1 MVPRVEIASV
11 VVVVVV
17 REFGRG
23 SEVVVQQVPQVEQQ
37 VGEEREAAAVGA
49 EIEAAVVEPSKHV
62 MGSAQVVPLM
72 VVIVLQQELH
82 FVQVVVA
89 AAAAVAVVVFDAE
102 LEQDGAVL
110 EDAVAVWQRL
120 VLVQVLVLELDEFD
134 AGDVVD
140 AVVDVAERSD
150 VDCSDNRQSFACLV
164 GSTAQLSLLLGL
176 VQASAADV
184 VAAIAA
190 DVVAAVAADVAAA
203 VVADDSILHDYNAAV
218 ADAAIVAE
226 AGFEGDAEPVAQ

>member
-1 MVPRVEIASV
+1 
-11 VVVVVV
+11 
-17 REFGRG
+17 
-23 SEVVVQQVPQVEQQ
+23 
-37 VGEEREAAAVGA
+37 
-49 EIEAAVVEPSKHV
+49 

-82 FVQVVVA
+82 FVQVAVA
-89 AAAAVAVVVFDAE
+89 AAAVVVFDAG

-110 EDAVAVWQRL
+110 EDAVAVRQRL

-150 VDCSDNRQSFACLV
+150 VDCSDNRRSFACLV

-176 VQASAADV
+176 VHASAAVVVAAMAADV
-184 VAAIAA
+184 VAAI
-190 DVVAAVAADVAAA
+190 
-203 VVADDSILHDYNAAV
+203 VADDSILHDYKVAV

-226 AGFEGDAEPVAQ
+226 AGVEGDAEPVAQ

>member
-11 VVVVVV
+11 VVVAVV
-17 REFGRG
+17 RGFGRG
-23 SEVVVQQVPQVEQQ
+23 SEVVVQQ

-62 MGSAQVVPLM
+62 MGSAQVVPQM

-82 FVQVVVA
+82 FVQVIVAAAA
-89 AAAAVAVVVFDAE
+89 AAAAVAVVVFDAG
-102 LEQDGAVL
+102 LERDGAVL
-110 EDAVAVWQRL
+110 EDAVAVRQRL

-134 AGDVVD
+134 AADVVD

-150 VDCSDNRQSFACLV
+150 VDCSDNRRSFACLV
-164 GSTAQLSLLLGL
+164 GSTAQLSLLLRL

-184 VAAIAA
+184 VAAI
-190 DVVAAVAADVAAA
+190 
-203 VVADDSILHDYNAAV
+203 VADDSILHDYNVAV
-218 ADAAIVAE
+218 ADAVIVAE
-226 AGFEGDAEPVAQ
+226 AGVEGDAEPVAQ

>member
-1 MVPRVEIASV
+1 
-11 VVVVVV
+11 
-17 REFGRG
+17 
-23 SEVVVQQVPQVEQQ
+23 
-37 VGEEREAAAVGA
+37 
-49 EIEAAVVEPSKHV
+49 

-82 FVQVVVA
+82 FVLVVV
-89 AAAAVAVVVFDAE
+89 AAAVAVVVFDVE
-102 LEQDGAVL
+102 LEQDDAVL
-110 EDAVAVWQRL
+110 EDAVAVRQRI

-150 VDCSDNRQSFACLV
+150 VDCSDNRRSFACLV

-176 VQASAADV
+176 LQASAADV
-184 VAAIAA
+184 VAAMAA
-190 DVVAAVAADVAAA
+190 DVVAAIVAD
-203 VVADDSILHDYNAAV
+203 VVADDSILHDYNVAV

-226 AGFEGDAEPVAQ
+226 AGVEGDAEPVAQ

>member
-1 MVPRVEIASV
+1 M
-11 VVVVVV
+11 
-17 REFGRG
+17 
-23 SEVVVQQVPQVEQQ
+23 
-37 VGEEREAAAVGA
+37 
-49 EIEAAVVEPSKHV
+49 AVV
-62 MGSAQVVPLM
+62 
-72 VVIVLQQELH
+72 
-82 FVQVVVA
+82 
-89 AAAAVAVVVFDAE
+89 VVVFDAE

-110 EDAVAVWQRL
+110 QDAVAVRQRIE
-120 VLVQVLVLELDEFD
+120 LVQVLVLELDEFD

-150 VDCSDNRQSFACLV
+150 VDCSDNRRSFACLV

-190 DVVAAVAADVAAA
+190 DVAAA
-203 VVADDSILHDYNAAV
+203 VVADDSILHDYNVVV

-226 AGFEGDAEPVAQ
+226 AGVEDDAEVAAQ

>member
-1 MVPRVEIASV
+1 
-11 VVVVVV
+11 
-17 REFGRG
+17 
-23 SEVVVQQVPQVEQQ
+23 
-37 VGEEREAAAVGA
+37 
-49 EIEAAVVEPSKHV
+49 

-82 FVQVVVA
+82 FVLVDV
-89 AAAAVAVVVFDAE
+89 AAAAVAVVVFDVE
-102 LEQDGAVL
+102 LEQDDAVL
-110 EDAVAVWQRL
+110 EDAVAVRQRI

-150 VDCSDNRQSFACLV
+150 VDCSDNRRSFACLV

-176 VQASAADV
+176 GQASAADV
-184 VAAIAA
+184 VAAMAA
-190 DVVAAVAADVAAA
+190 D
-203 VVADDSILHDYNAAV
+203 VVADDSILHDYNVAV

-226 AGFEGDAEPVAQ
+226 AGVEGDAEPVAQ

>member
-11 VVVVVV
+11 VVVV
-17 REFGRG
+17 RGFGRG
-23 SEVVVQQVPQVEQQ
+23 SEVVVQQVPQVAQQ

-62 MGSAQVVPLM
+62 MGSAQVVPRM

-82 FVQVVVA
+82 FVQVAVA
-89 AAAAVAVVVFDAE
+89 AAAVAVAVVVFDAE
-102 LEQDGAVL
+102 LEQDDAVL
-110 EDAVAVWQRL
+110 EDAVAVRQRI

-150 VDCSDNRQSFACLV
+150 VDCSDNRRSFACLV

-184 VAAIAA
+184 VAAMAA
-190 DVVAAVAADVAAA
+190 DVVAAI
-203 VVADDSILHDYNAAV
+203 VADDSILHDYNVAV

-226 AGFEGDAEPVAQ
+226 AVVVDDAEPVAQ